1 MPSAIER
8 LLAQMQK
15 NPGASEINFRDLVE
29 KSWVALPEW
38 YLDLLRLSNGAEG
51 PVGSSYL
58 GLWPAE
64 EVINNND
71 ECGAR
76 EFFPGMLLFGSDMGG
91 TAYAFDGRDGK
102 SSIVEIPFISNFPED
117 VIKRGDTL
125 EVFLQFLISQF
136 PNEDGV

>member
-1 MPSAIER
+1 MSNTIEI
-8 LLAQMQK
+8 LLANMNK
-15 NPGASEINFRDLVE
+15 RPGASETSLRDLVE

-64 EVINNND
+64 EVIINNE
-71 ECGAR
+71 ECCAR

-91 TAYAFDGRDGK
+91 IAYAFDGREGT
-102 SSIVEIPFISNFPED
+102 SSIAEIPFISSFPED
-117 VIKRGDTL
+117 VVSRGDTL
-125 EVFLQFLISQF
+125 DDFLQFLISQF
-136 PNEDGV
+136 PNEADE